1 MYTVVQKWGNSHG
14 IRLPKLLLEE
24 LGIHEND
31 RLEIISS
38 HDAITIKKTVPPSHK
53 SLEDRLTAFYGKPL
67 EDIEPPETQLEVDW
81 GKTEGSEVW

>member
-14 IRLPKLLLEE
+14 IRLPKILLEE

-31 RLEIISS
+31 RLEIISTR
-38 HDAITIKKTVPPSHK
+38 DAITIKKSAPPSHK

-67 EDIEPPETQLEVDW
+67 EEIVPSEAPAEVDW
-81 GKTEGSEVW
+81 GKPEGSEVW